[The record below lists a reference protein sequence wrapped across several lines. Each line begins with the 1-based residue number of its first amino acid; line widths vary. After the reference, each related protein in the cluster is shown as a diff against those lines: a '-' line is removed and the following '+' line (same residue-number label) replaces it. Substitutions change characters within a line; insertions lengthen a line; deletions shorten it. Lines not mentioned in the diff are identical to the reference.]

1 MDKIITNLIKLQ
13 NQLRI
18 NHWQARKYGEHKAL
32 GKAYDDLGDLI
43 DNLVEVHQGKYG
55 VIKYNSPIELG
66 LVNTEEISMQD
77 ILQEVDG
84 YLRDEFNAMTDEVSD
99 SECRN
104 IRDEILAVINRL
116 RYLLTLQ

>member
-1 MDKIITNLIKLQ
+1 MDKIIVNLIKLQ

-18 NHWQARKYGEHKAL
+18 SHWQSRKYGEHKAL

-43 DNLVEVHQGKYG
+43 DTLVEVHQGKYG
-55 VIKYNSPIELG
+55 VLKYESPITLG

-77 ILQEVDG
+77 ILQEVDE
-84 YLRDEFNAMTDEVSD
+84 YLHSEFDTLTDETSD
-99 SECRN
+99 SDCRN